1 MKASSKYIGRMAL
14 AAALAVSTAAFAEDD
29 VQVVSRVQP
38 QFPHEAAAI
47 GADSGHVRARV
58 TIDQSGEVTHVEIIE
73 ANPRRVFD
81 RAVTRAL
88 AQWHFNPGK
97 DGRLYVVNVDFDPR

>member
-1 MKASSKYIGRMAL
+1 MNANNIGRMAI
-14 AAALAVSTAAFAEDD
+14 ATALFVASSAFAQDE

-38 QFPHEAAAI
+38 QYPHEAAAV
-47 GADSGHVRARV
+47 GAETGHVRARV

-81 RAVTRAL
+81 RAVTKAL
-88 AQWHFNPGK
+88 AQWHFNTGK
-97 DGRLYVVNVDFDPR
+97 EGRLYDVNVDFDGKS